1 MEGGGRR
8 GVHNKH
14 RGEVQKEEEDGFLD
28 MSLFYKRPS
37 MEPRIALTPLRV
49 HPTSG
54 YYTAGGPGHPA
65 GLVS

>member
-8 GVHNKH
+8 GVQNKH
-14 RGEVQKEEEDGFLD
+14 KEEEEDGFLD

-37 MEPRIALTPLRV
+37 MEPRIPLTTLRV